1 MVALSHTY
9 ITLIPVKIISINE
22 LWELM
27 VVFSSYLSSFGF
39 YWIGLCDILLGLNS
53 VSVKLNVFFFAIITH
68 LIQKV
73 IEYYV
78 SQVAN
83 IT

>member
-53 VSVKLNVFFFAIITH
+53 VSVKLNVFFCGNNALNSENFKI
-68 LIQKV
+68 LCK
-73 IEYYV
+73 
-78 SQVAN
+78 SGN